1 MAASTTETAARKVK
15 LQKVGNSLRA
25 TIPKDMAEMLSLKE
39 GDTVNIMIT
48 LGDDDRAKIVI
59 EKIQDDVSTMA
70 KFYGVLK
77 VKEVKKWPGPEE
89 IKSIW
94 E

>member
-1 MAASTTETAARKVK
+1 MAATAAVARKVK
-15 LQKVGNSLRA
+15 LQKIGNSLRV
-25 TIPKDMAEMLSLKE
+25 TIPKDMAEMLSLKD
-39 GDTVNIMIT
+39 GDTVNIT
-48 LGDDDRAKIVI
+48 TAGDDDRSKIMI
-59 EKIQDDVSTMA
+59 EKVKGDVPTMA

-77 VKEVKKWPGPEE
+77 VKAIRKWPSPEE